1 MDPHSRT
8 PKKITSHGNE
18 ELPQDSTNLLQR
30 PTYQRGS
37 PCQDTA
43 GNRTTGRHPDHRKEA
58 QTAVVWTCLPFTKS
72 GQNHLARHSE
82 RKETWQIGKEVGKQ
96 HQGVGRPGVRQ
107 VPEGSRGQRKWM
119 TLVVKSTMVPQRPS
133 RLRYR

>member
-1 MDPHSRT
+1 MDPHSRA
-8 PKKITSHGNE
+8 PKKNTSHENE
-18 ELPQDSTNLLQR
+18 VLPQDTTRLIQR
-30 PTYQRGS
+30 ACYQRGS
-37 PCQDTA
+37 PCQDPA
-43 GNRTTGRHPDHRKEA
+43 GNRTTRKPDHRKETQA
-58 QTAVVWTCLPFTKS
+58 AVVWTCSPFIRS